1 MDDSGT
7 SKLPSRSLQRELDVA
22 CLQTVSVLLE
32 NLPLVLADDALML
45 DDKVEWAKSRQ
56 FSMYFNYFLKVFN
69 RAKDAEATAAA
80 RAAAASGATGVVAAA
95 RRAQGEALANESE
108 VLQECAI
115 QALSNLLAANID
127 HGLQHSLPLAYK
139 DNLRIRTVF
148 MQIMT
153 NVLRQ
158 GAQFDDLERMNAAR
172 QQQNQLAQLIADPG
186 MQLALSICQVC
197 RGFEADSLD
206 CVLLS
211 LFDSRGEVLRFLG
224 LALREEIER
233 TPSEEMVFRSN
244 SFRTRLLSVY
254 ARMHGYEY
262 LRATIGPLILDFA
275 SSAQGVSFEIDPTKI
290 DPAEVGGAAAAEAIL
305 AANQAR
311 LEEKAQAFIDA
322 ICSSPSR
329 LPPVLGE
336 LCRQIRGLMDSK
348 FPESRYQGVGGFMFL
363 RFISPAIVAPQL
375 IDLNLSPSA
384 RDIRRGLLLVSKI
397 LQTLATNNVFP
408 THKEGF
414 MTRMNDFLKRNVW
427 KVTRFLDQVSDVK
440 PLDQVVPVSGTAED
454 KALVSASS
462 GGAAPAA
469 GAAAAAGAPNSI
481 FAVGYQVTESDQ
493 HTLHKFLYDNVD
505 KIGKDLLARS
515 AAARAEGNITA
526 ADDAKRAYDG
536 LCVVLA
542 EMGSYQLDINTLGLG
557 VGPGGRPDGIA
568 YREFMRRNAGRHV
581 DTSAFA
587 NIFHIGPP
595 SAAGRP
601 VLYYSVAAVRAAS
614 VDFEALIVYAMQLL
628 QHFMHREYDLLV
640 DMTCMTA
647 ENWIPHQWMV
657 FWSTLMPAD
666 IRNNLKDVVVLNANI
681 ATRECI
687 YPYFQHDPEKAG
699 PAPPDSIFAFLGT
712 KSIYFV
718 HTLAELERFIPRQDI
733 ALAPAAKV
741 ILDSPVETSI
751 ATATLIAHYRALV
764 PVAFKTS
771 GEYLQITSLKPQEMW
786 VGMEAATNE
795 AIHFADIDDICPAS
809 GRGEETTFLI
819 TCKGGQTIFL
829 FHSQDRSEI
838 VQALRQA
845 KARITRVAPAPGAAT
860 VERTLMP
867 SDVPGTL
874 LNMAL
879 LNLGSADYALRVSA
893 YNLLFALSTSFG
905 FTASNARRRLLVVR
919 GLGLPATTASFAAE
933 LSRDFATAAPTV
945 TLEFLVSFFE
955 GFDVSS
961 ADQKAAA
968 LQYMVPWLANL
979 ALFTHSSRPQQAE
992 YTKRI
997 KVILSHLV
1005 KITVQEPDVYS
1016 IMQRLVWAHVT
1027 KLDSLL
1033 PILLDVFVEAAID
1046 AGIQTAAFE
1055 AVAET
1060 LSSFA
1065 SFNMRGKLLSR
1076 LRRTIAKSSRALG
1089 VNPYADAQ
1097 VWLELATLV
1106 RFNVVLSFT
1115 SRAELMLFLPES
1127 IHVLLLLVGMG
1138 PEAMRRGTRTALVNL
1153 THSLCTD
1160 DLRHSRNGAI
1170 ESPALAAGP
1179 GSAAAPGA
1187 GAGNDTVGGA
1197 LGPLPA
1203 SKLRSA
1209 LLFFASND
1217 TSPLF
1222 GLPIEK
1228 EADECP
1234 DPFTGTMAMIAS
1246 EPTIEQI
1253 EQLASRVLPLL
1264 ELAAPTT
1271 DCANAWRA
1279 RLVSLVTSTAFQYN
1293 PHVQSR
1299 AFVLLGALAQGEIDD
1314 DLMYQILVSLRGATL
1329 EWGANANAG
1338 PLASILTCLAKV
1350 VRSLPTRSKYL
1361 PQMAWVAISMLETTV
1376 PEIFSAAAQLLNAA
1390 LSSLAAVKLP
1400 QAAGL
1405 DPLTFLLEARNEFR
1419 EASCRLDDEAGVDFE
1434 IDFGF
1439 ALAALLVRGL
1449 PDESTRQVTIDVLL
1463 CLLRLSSAPE
1473 VPADQADLKEQVQ
1486 GVDQKEIMQE
1496 EKHAT
1501 LLNNRA
1507 SSPNP
1512 LERTSVAPAAVGLFV
1527 ALLPAAADE
1536 AGFTSLLL
1544 SAGLDS
1550 VTIAKTKAARQAGD
1564 WSVAPL
1570 LLPVDNKQALLV
1582 TALLAA
1588 LLENVSGVDE
1598 KVLLYTALRDM
1609 AVAKPAI
1616 LSIMYVYEH
1625 LLFIAAR

>member
-1 MDDSGT
+1 M
-7 SKLPSRSLQRELDVA
+7 
-22 CLQTVSVLLE
+22 LLE
-32 NLPLVLADDALML
+32 NLPLILADDALVL

-56 FSMYFNYFLKVFN
+56 FSMYFNYFLKVCN
-69 RAKDAEATAAA
+69 RAKDAEASAAA
-80 RAAAASGATGVVAAA
+80 RTIAASGASGPVAAA
-95 RRAQGEALANESE
+95 RRAQGAALANESE
-108 VLQECAI
+108 VLQESAI

-127 HGLQHSLPLAYK
+127 SGLQHSLPLAYK
-139 DNLRIRTVF
+139 DDLRIRTVF

-158 GAQFDDLERMNAAR
+158 GAQFDDLERLSSTR
-172 QQQNQLAQLIADPG
+172 QQQNQLAELIADPG

-262 LRATIGPLILDFA
+262 LRATIGPLIIDFA
-275 SSAQGVSFEIDPTKI
+275 ARAAGVSFEIDPTKI
-290 DPAEVGGAAAAEAIL
+290 DPAEVGGQAAAKAIL

-311 LEEKAQAFIDA
+311 LEEMAQAFIDA
-322 ICSSPSR
+322 ICSSAAK

-375 IDLNLSPSA
+375 IDLNLAPNA
-384 RDIRRGLLLVSKI
+384 REIRRGLLLVSKI

-414 MTRMNDFLKRNVW
+414 MTRMNEFLKRNVW

-440 PLDQVVPVSGTAED
+440 PLDQTVTTVPED
-454 KALVSASS
+454 MSS
-462 GGAAPAA
+462 GAATAA
-469 GAAAAAGAPNSI
+469 GAAAAAGAQNSI
-481 FAVGYQVTESDQ
+481 FAVGYQVTESDE

-505 KIGKDLLARS
+505 KLGKDLLARS
-515 AAARAEGNITA
+515 AAARAEGQTA
-526 ADDAKRAYDG
+526 VADDAKRAYDG

-542 EMGSYQLDINTLGLG
+542 EVGDYQLDINALGLG
-557 VGPGGRPDGIA
+557 TGPGGRPDGAA

-581 DTSAFA
+581 DTSAFTS
-587 NIFHIGPP
+587 IFRVGPP
-595 SAAGRP
+595 GASGRP

-640 DMTCMTA
+640 DMTCMTN
-647 ENWIPHQWMV
+647 ENWIPHQWML
-657 FWSTLMPAD
+657 FWSTLMPPD
-666 IRNNLKDVVVLNANI
+666 IRENLRTVIVLNANI
-681 ATRECI
+681 AARECL

-699 PAPPDSIFAFLGT
+699 PAPPDSIFAFLGS
-712 KSIYFV
+712 KSVHFV
-718 HTLAELERFIPRQDI
+718 HTLDALERFIPKRDV
-733 ALAPAAKV
+733 ALAPATSA
-741 ILDSPVETSI
+741 ILQSPVESSI

-786 VGMEAATNE
+786 VGMAAATNE
-795 AIHFADIDDICPAS
+795 VIHFADIDDICPAS
-809 GRGEETTFLI
+809 ARGEETTFLI
-819 TCKGGQTIFL
+819 TCKGGQTVFL
-829 FHSQDRSEI
+829 FHSQDRTEI

-860 VERTLMP
+860 AERTLMP

-879 LNLGSADYALRVSA
+879 LNLGSGDYALRVSA

-905 FTASNARRRLLVVR
+905 FAASHARRRLLSVR
-919 GLGLPATTASFAAE
+919 GLGLPATTASFASE

-955 GFDVSS
+955 GFDVST

-979 ALFTHSSRPQQAE
+979 ALFTHSSRAQQAE

-1016 IMQRLVWAHVT
+1016 LMQRLVWAHVT

-1046 AGIQTAAFE
+1046 AGIETAAFE

-1060 LSSFA
+1060 LTSFA
-1065 SFNMRGKLLSR
+1065 SFNLRGKLLAR
-1076 LRRTIAKSSRALG
+1076 LRRTIAKTSKALG
-1089 VNPYADAQ
+1089 ANPYADAQ

-1127 IHVLLLLVGMG
+1127 IHVLLLLAGTG
-1138 PEAMRRGTRTALVNL
+1138 PDVMRRGTRTALVNL

-1160 DLRHSRNGAI
+1160 DLRHRGGDGG
-1170 ESPALAAGP
+1170 LGAGP
-1179 GSAAAPGA
+1179 AT
-1187 GAGNDTVGGA
+1187 DQVGGA
-1197 LGPLPA
+1197 PAPIAA
-1203 SKLRSA
+1203 SKVRSA
-1209 LLFFASND
+1209 LLFFASNES
-1217 TSPLF
+1217 SPLF
-1222 GLPIEK
+1222 GLPK
-1228 EADECP
+1228 DKDGDDCP
-1234 DPFTGTMAMIAS
+1234 DPFTGSMAVDAA
-1246 EPTIEQI
+1246 EPTIEQM
-1253 EQLASRVLPLL
+1253 EQLSSRVLPLL
-1264 ELAAPTT
+1264 ELAAPST
-1271 DCANAWRA
+1271 DTSNAWRA

-1329 EWGANANAG
+1329 EWGANANPA
-1338 PLASILTCLAKV
+1338 PLASIVTCLAKV
-1350 VRSLPTRSKYL
+1350 VRALPAKSKYL
-1361 PQMAWVAISMLETTV
+1361 PQMAWVAISMLETSV

-1390 LSSLAAVKLP
+1390 LTTLSATQLP
-1400 QAAGL
+1400 AAAGL
-1405 DPLTFLLEARNEFR
+1405 DPLTFLLEARHEFR
-1419 EASCRLDDEAGVDFE
+1419 DLSCRLDDEAGVDFE

-1449 PDESTRQVTIDVLL
+1449 RDSSTRQTTVDVLL
-1463 CLLRLSSAPE
+1463 CLLKLSSMPE
-1473 VPADQADLKEQVQ
+1473 TPEMPSEEENGGADARAKVPPSAL
-1486 GVDQKEIMQE
+1486 
-1496 EKHAT
+1496 
-1501 LLNNRA
+1501 
-1507 SSPNP
+1507 
-1512 LERTSVAPAAVGLFV
+1512 GLFI
-1527 ALLPAAADE
+1527 ALLPSATNESGLA
-1536 AGFTSLLL
+1536 SLL
-1544 SAGLDS
+1544 SSSGLNQS
-1550 VTIAKTKAARQAGD
+1550 IVEAAIRIRKEGE
-1564 WSVAPL
+1564 WSLAPL
-1570 LLPVDNKQALLV
+1570 LFPVDNKQALLV

-1588 LLENVSGVDE
+1588 LLDHAQDAEE

-1609 AVAKPAI
+1609 AAAKPAI
-1616 LSIMYVYEH
+1616 LSIMYVLTSH
-1625 LLFIAAR
+1625 ACASSQS